1 MKIILKI
8 YKDISFG
15 NIKIDSIIITTN
27 RMPVS
32 FLKTL
37 ISQKYN
43 IDKSTITLSVKMH
56 NLYLVI
62 MVDNFPL
69 YFYNIKD
76 SSIIYLTIAVNNRS
90 NDVIMKKIKEREN
103 KSEYLRKLNIFKNDL
118 NMDTIKESPLE
129 DIEVEN
135 KAICSDSDIKLSED
149 NSSIDNNI
157 NLEIKN
163 DVDDISKIIEKRFIN
178 SIINNKT
185 DEFKEIMDHYKDTID
200 VNKPIGKSQKYS
212 PIHYACMFG
221 YSEIV
226 IYLITK
232 YNVDVNLI
240 SKDGWSPLHLCA
252 YSGTINVLNILIQ
265 LNHINFDLSLPN
277 IGTALHC
284 ACKQNNLEIVSL
296 LLSKCNPSIKDD
308 KGILPIDLT
317 NNECI
322 QNLINK
328 MIKYQYLKEEEKSN
342 VDKENKDLY
351 KYKFLKE
358 LKYIP
363 ACPYR
368 YVGFIYKRGK
378 LLSNYH
384 QRFVEVNANKN
395 FFLRFKVKEDYPLKT
410 KEALFLSKIISC
422 KLSSKNEK
430 DNFYYMEIILNDDS
444 VQTYRFESYKVCK
457 LWSEYINISVDYAK
471 FWKKLAKKHPDV
483 HSYLSS
489 MKPEIYEIVYSSGE
503 IKKFKLTRAEEETQ
517 KLKLNEIINTQKINV
532 SSNTTNNKG
541 NNNKLEIYNS
551 KNEKMDISSFILQ
564 ELIYESNLYKIYKVK
579 YKSDGSI
586 LLMKIFN
593 KNNLIKSKL
602 LTHLLSQLN
611 MQNQLISPFF
621 VSFHHFFQNEQN
633 IYITLDYCPYNMSFY
648 KNEMIYAEDSIKL
661 YIAEIIVAIEY
672 LHKLDFTYK
681 DLSLENIFITPDN
694 HIKLADFQLNK
705 ISNNM
710 KYYYDN
716 ETRQGAGIS
725 ADIYAIGAIIYEL
738 VSGIPPLFI
747 KKSSLNFKINE
758 EEELFLPNFF
768 SDNLKDFLSKLLC
781 KDPNK
786 RIGLKSRKQIKTHPW
801 FQNINWDDVLK
812 KNIKP
817 PLNFSLI
824 KNKTD
829 NSNNTI

>member
-1 MKIILKI
+1 M
-8 YKDISFG
+8 
-15 NIKIDSIIITTN
+15 
-27 RMPVS
+27 
-32 FLKTL
+32 
-37 ISQKYN
+37 
-43 IDKSTITLSVKMH
+43 
-56 NLYLVI
+56 
-62 MVDNFPL
+62 
-69 YFYNIKD
+69 
-76 SSIIYLTIAVNNRS
+76 NNRS
-90 NDVIMKKIKEREN
+90 NDVIIKKIKEREN

-129 DIEVEN
+129 DIEIEN
-135 KAICSDSDIKLSED
+135 KVVCSDSDIKLSED

-185 DEFKEIMDHYKDTID
+185 DEFKDIMNHFKDTID
-200 VNKPIGKSQKYS
+200 VNKPIGESQKYS

-221 YSEIV
+221 YTEIV
-226 IYLITK
+226 INLITK
-232 YNVDVNLI
+232 YNADVNLI
-240 SKDGWSPLHLCA
+240 CKDGWSPLHLCA

-296 LLSKCNPSIKDD
+296 LLFKCNPSIKDD
-308 KGILPIDLT
+308 KGLLPIDLT

-328 MIKYQYLKEEEKSN
+328 KIKYQYLKEEEKSN
-342 VDKENKDLY
+342 TDKENKDLY

-358 LKYIP
+358 LQYIP

-489 MKPEIYEIVYSSGE
+489 MKPEIYEIDYSSGE
-503 IKKFKLTRAEEETQ
+503 IKKFKLTRAEEEKQ
-517 KLKLNEIINTQKINV
+517 KLKLNELITTQKINV
-532 SSNTTNNKG
+532 SSNTTTSKG

-551 KNEKMDISSFILQ
+551 KNEKMDLSSFILQ

-593 KNNLIKSKL
+593 KNNLIKS
-602 LTHLLSQLN
+602 
-611 MQNQLISPFF
+611 
-621 VSFHHFFQNEQN
+621 E
-633 IYITLDYCPYNMSFY
+633 
-648 KNEMIYAEDSIKL
+648 
-661 YIAEIIVAIEY
+661 
-672 LHKLDFTYK
+672 
-681 DLSLENIFITPDN
+681 
-694 HIKLADFQLNK
+694 
-705 ISNNM
+705 
-710 KYYYDN
+710 
-716 ETRQGAGIS
+716 
-725 ADIYAIGAIIYEL
+725 
-738 VSGIPPLFI
+738 
-747 KKSSLNFKINE
+747 
-758 EEELFLPNFF
+758 FL
-768 SDNLKDFLSKLLC
+768 
-781 KDPNK
+781 
-786 RIGLKSRKQIKTHPW
+786 
-801 FQNINWDDVLK
+801 
-812 KNIKP
+812 
-817 PLNFSLI
+817 
-824 KNKTD
+824 
-829 NSNNTI
+829 